1 MDLISIIVPVYQAQ
15 DYIMDCVDSILAQ
28 TDQDFELILV
38 DDGSRDFSGRLCDEY
53 TEIHP
58 QIRVFHTENRGAAAA
73 RNYGIEQA
81 KGDRIT
87 FIDSDDTIEKDHL
100 AYLRKLQQETGA
112 QIVKSGHEKCRP
124 KDPEKRMHGIED
136 CERQTM
142 PDRLSHICYE
152 GTDGLKALLYQE
164 HFMSVPWGMLMDKK
178 LWDDVRFPEGTEAED
193 MGTIY
198 RIFAKAQK
206 TVYGEHV
213 TYHYLQ
219 RGSSTMYA
227 TSRTR
232 NPAYYRHSRQMLLFV
247 KENYPDCYAAALSRH
262 FSACCQIL
270 SETPIYLSGS
280 RFGTRLKQDI
290 QFLAKRVRKD
300 GESRRMNR
308 MAAKLARVSPSVM
321 HLLLRMYYVVKR
333 RKL

>member
-53 TEIHP
+53 AEIHP

-124 KDPEKRMHGIED
+124 KDPEKRIQEMED

-142 PDRLSHICYE
+142 PDMFSYTCYE

>member
-1 MDLISIIVPVYQAQ
+1 MELISIIVPVYQAQ

-28 TDQDFELILV
+28 TDLDYELILV

-53 TEIHP
+53 AEIHP

-73 RNYGIEQA
+73 RNYGIDQA
-81 KGDRIT
+81 KGDWIT
-87 FIDSDDTIEKDHL
+87 FIDSDDTVEKDHL
-100 AYLRKLQQETGA
+100 GYLRWLQQETGA

-124 KDPEKRMHGIED
+124 VDLEKRAQELEGF
-136 CERQTM
+136 ERHTM
-142 PDRLSHICYE
+142 ADQLSYTCYE

-164 HFMSVPWGMLMDKK
+164 HFMSVPWGMLMEKK
-178 LWDDVRFPEGTEAED
+178 LWEGVRFPEGTEAED

-198 RIFAKAQK
+198 RIFARSQK
-206 TVYGEHV
+206 TVYGEHK

-247 KENYPDCYAAALSRH
+247 KENYPECYAAALSRH

-270 SETPIYLSGS
+270 SETPLYLSGT
-280 RFGTRLKQDI
+280 RFGARLKQDI

-300 GESRRMNR
+300 GECRRMNR
-308 MAAKLARVSPSVM
+308 MAARLARVSPSVI
-321 HLLLRMYYVVKR
+321 HGLLRTYYVAKKR
-333 RKL
+333 RL